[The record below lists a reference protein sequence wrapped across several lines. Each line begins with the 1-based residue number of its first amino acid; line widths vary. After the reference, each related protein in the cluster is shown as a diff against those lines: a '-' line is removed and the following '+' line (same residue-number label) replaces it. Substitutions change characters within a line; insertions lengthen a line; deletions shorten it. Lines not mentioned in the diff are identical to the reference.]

1 MSKKARKGAIGI
13 FDSGF
18 GGIAILK
25 EIRKALPGY
34 RYVYLGDTARTPYG
48 TRSMDVVHEFT
59 REAIDFLF
67 EKHCEII
74 VVACNTAS
82 AEALRRIQREYL
94 PKHHPDRRVLGV
106 IVPILEEAVA
116 ISKKGRIGVLATEG
130 TVRSEK
136 FPKELRKM
144 RKDMEVFQQ
153 AAPLLVPLVE
163 EGELRSEATR
173 LILRT
178 YLAPLKRRRIDT
190 LILACTH
197 YGHLEHMIAHE
208 MGPRVR
214 ILSEGKIV
222 AAKLKNYLRRH
233 PEIDA
238 KLAHTPAIAFYTTD
252 LTDKFKTVG
261 AGLFGRPIVPRKAVL
276 KPVT

>member
-1 MSKKARKGAIGI
+1 MKKTAGKGSIGV

-25 EIRKALPGY
+25 EVRKALPNY
-34 RYVYLGDTARTPYG
+34 RYIYLGDTARTPYG

-59 REAIDFLF
+59 LEAIDFLF
-67 EKHCEII
+67 EKGCEII

-94 PKHHPDRRVLGV
+94 PRRHPDRRVLGV
-106 IVPILEEAVA
+106 IVPVLEEAIDV
-116 ISKKGRIGVLATEG
+116 SRSGRIGVLATEG
-130 TVRSEK
+130 TVRSGK

-144 RKDMEVFQQ
+144 RRDMEVFQQ
-153 AAPLLVPLVE
+153 SAPLLVPLVE
-163 EGELRSEATR
+163 EGEHRSQAAR
-173 LILRT
+173 LMLRT

-197 YGHLEHMIAHE
+197 YGHFEKMIARE
-208 MGPRVR
+208 MGSRVS
-214 ILSEGKIV
+214 IISEGKVI
-222 AAKLKNYLRRH
+222 ASKLKDYLRRH

-238 KLAHTPAIAFYTTD
+238 KLAHTQGTTFYTTD
-252 LTDKFKTVG
+252 LTDKFKTIG
-261 AGLFGRPIVPRKAVL
+261 ARLFGRPIAPRKAVL
-276 KPVT
+276 KHVV